1 MSRAPAPTKPAP
13 AGAMSAPRLQQITL
27 AAAGSQ
33 IFTAAGWRTVRRIA
47 ACHWTVLHGST
58 CSAVTFSGAVTHF
71 DLSAEV
77 WIRHPVGGG
86 RS

>member
-1 MSRAPAPTKPAP
+1 
-13 AGAMSAPRLQQITL
+13 MSAPRFQPITL

-33 IFTAAGWRTVRRIA
+33 IFTPAGWRTVRRVA
-47 ACHWTVLHGST
+47 PCHRVVLHGST
-58 CSAVTFSGAVTHF
+58 CSAISFGDSITHF

-77 WIRHPVGGG
+77 WIRHPVGGE